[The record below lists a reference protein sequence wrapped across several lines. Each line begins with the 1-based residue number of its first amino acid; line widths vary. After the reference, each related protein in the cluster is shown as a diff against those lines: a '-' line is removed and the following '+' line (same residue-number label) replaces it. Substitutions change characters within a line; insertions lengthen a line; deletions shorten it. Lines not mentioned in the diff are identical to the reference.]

1 MMIVKKELI
10 SIIAP
15 CYNVEKTLSRYLN
28 SILGQTYKN
37 IEVIAINDGS
47 SDNTEEILK
56 KYILRFSQNNMYLKC
71 FIFFNF
77 CIDVKIR
84 Y

>member
-37 IEVIAINDGS
+37 IEVIAIMMVPA
-47 SDNTEEILK
+47 IIQK
-56 KYILRFSQNNMYLKC
+56 KY
-71 FIFFNF
+71 
-77 CIDVKIR
+77 
-84 Y
+84 